1 VFLIGTDQLPF
12 NYFTLEKTMAQITE
26 QLVLGALRNVRE
38 PELHKDLVTL
48 NMIRDLKIKGD
59 DLAFT
64 IVLTT
69 PACPL
74 TAQIEK
80 NCRDVLA
87 QIGAQ
92 NVAIDWK
99 SEVPADQR
107 IRDQLAVS
115 FHNTIAVS
123 SGKGGVGKS
132 TVAANMAVALAK
144 MGAGVGLLDADIY
157 GPNIPL
163 MMGVDRLP
171 RAAGE
176 KITPA
181 LAYGVRLMSMAFVVD
196 PDQPII
202 WRGPMIHS
210 AIRQFLTEVDWG
222 QLDYLIIDLP
232 PGTGDAQLTLAQ
244 SVPLTGAVIVTT
256 PQEVA
261 LADALK
267 GLRMFEK
274 LEVPILGIVENMGP
288 YVDAKTG
295 QKIAFFGEGGGER
308 MSQRLQVPYLGSVP
322 LDLNVREGGDAGKPI
337 VSSQPDSLAATAL
350 NQIARQVAARISVI
364 NLEE

>member
-1 VFLIGTDQLPF
+1 MSKLTD
-12 NYFTLEKTMAQITE
+12 EV
-26 QLVLGALRNVRE
+26 VLGALRNVRE

-48 NMIRDLKIKGD
+48 NMIRDLKIRNGETVT
-59 DLAFT
+59 FT

-74 TAQIEK
+74 TAQIEQ

-87 QIGAQ
+87 QIGAKQ
-92 NVAIDWK
+92 VEIDWK
-99 SEVPADQR
+99 SEVPVDQR
-107 IRDQLAVS
+107 IIDQLPVS
-115 FHNTIAVS
+115 FRNTIAIS

-132 TVAANMAVALAK
+132 TVAANLAVALAK

-171 RAAGE
+171 RVPGD

-196 PDQPII
+196 PDQPVI

-210 AIRQFLTEVDWG
+210 AIRQFLTDVDWG

-274 LEVPILGIVENMGP
+274 LEVPILGVVENMGP
-288 YVDAKTG
+288 YIDPKTG
-295 QKIAFFGEGGGER
+295 QKIVFFGEGGGKR
-308 MSQRLQVPYLGSVP
+308 MADRLKVPFLGSVP
-322 LDLNVREGGDAGKPI
+322 LDPDVRESGDAGKPI
-337 VSSQPDSLAATAL
+337 VANKAEAVAAQAL

>member
-1 VFLIGTDQLPF
+1 
-12 NYFTLEKTMAQITE
+12 MAHLTE
-26 QLVLGALRNVRE
+26 DRILGALRNVRE

-48 NMIRDLKIKGD
+48 NMIRDVKIKND
-59 DLAFT
+59 EAIAFT

-74 TAQIEK
+74 TAQIEQ
-80 NCRDVLA
+80 NCEDVLA
-87 QIGAQ
+87 QIG
-92 NVAIDWK
+92 VKKVEIDWK

-107 IRDQLAVS
+107 ILDQLPVT
-115 FHNTIAVS
+115 FHNTIAIS

-132 TVAANMAVALAK
+132 TVAANLAVALSK

-163 MMGVDRLP
+163 MMGVDKLP
-171 RAAGE
+171 KVPGD

-196 PDQPII
+196 PDQPVI

-210 AIRQFLTEVDWG
+210 AIRQFLTDVDWG

-288 YVDAKTG
+288 YVDAQTG
-295 QKIAFFGEGGGER
+295 QKIAFFGEGGGKR
-308 MSQRLQVPYLGSVP
+308 MADRLKVPYLGSVP
-322 LDLNVREGGDAGKPI
+322 LDPNVREGGDAGKPI
-337 VSSQPDSLAATAL
+337 VTHKPDSATAQAL
-350 NQIARQVAARISVI
+350 NQVAQQVAARISVI

>member
-1 VFLIGTDQLPF
+1 MTKLTEELILS
-12 NYFTLEKTMAQITE
+12 
-26 QLVLGALRNVRE
+26 ALRNVRE
-38 PELHKDLVTL
+38 PELHKDLITL
-48 NMIRDLKIKGD
+48 NMVRDLKIKGD
-59 DLAFT
+59 DAVAFT

-74 TAQIEK
+74 TAQIEQ
-80 NCRDVLA
+80 NCKDVLA
-87 QIGAQ
+87 QIG
-92 NVAIDWK
+92 VKKVEIDWK

-107 IRDQLAVS
+107 ITDRLPVS
-115 FHNTIAVS
+115 FRNTIAVS

-132 TVAANMAVALAK
+132 TVAANLAVALAK

-171 RAAGE
+171 RVPGD

-196 PDQPII
+196 PDQPVI

-210 AIRQFLTEVDWG
+210 AIRQFLTDVDWG

-274 LEVPILGIVENMGP
+274 LEVPILGVAENMGP
-288 YVDAKTG
+288 YIDPKTG
-295 QKIAFFGEGGGER
+295 QKIAFFGEGGGQR
-308 MSQRLQVPYLGSVP
+308 MADRLQVPFLGSVP
-322 LDLNVREGGDAGKPI
+322 LDPNVREGGDAGKPI
-337 VSSQPDSLAATAL
+337 VVHKPDTLAAQAL
-350 NQIARQVAARISVI
+350 YQVARQVAARISVI
-364 NLEE
+364 NLED

>member
-1 VFLIGTDQLPF
+1 MTQL
-12 NYFTLEKTMAQITE
+12 TE
-26 QLVLGALRNVRE
+26 ERILAALRNVRE

-48 NMIRDLKIKGD
+48 NMIRDVKINSD
-59 DLAFT
+59 EAVAFT

-74 TAQIEK
+74 TAQMEQ
-80 NCRDVLA
+80 NCKDVLA
-87 QIGAQ
+87 QIGVKQ
-92 NVAIDWK
+92 VVIDWK

-107 IRDQLAVS
+107 ISDQLPLS
-115 FHNTIAVS
+115 FRNTIAIS

-132 TVAANMAVALAK
+132 TVAANLAVALAQ

-163 MMGVDRLP
+163 MMGVDKLP
-171 RAAGE
+171 RVAGD

-181 LAYGVRLMSMAFVVD
+181 LAYGVRLMSMAFMVD

-288 YVDAKTG
+288 YTDPKTG
-295 QKIAFFGEGGGER
+295 QKIVFFGEGGGQR
-308 MSQRLQVPYLGSVP
+308 MAQRLKVPFLGSVP
-322 LDLNVREGGDAGKPI
+322 LDPHVREGGDAGKPI
-337 VSSQPDSLAATAL
+337 VAGKADAVAAVAL
-350 NQIARQVAARISVI
+350 NQIARQIAARISVI

>member
-1 VFLIGTDQLPF
+1 MTQL
-12 NYFTLEKTMAQITE
+12 TE
-26 QLVLGALRNVRE
+26 ERIFGALRNVRE

-48 NMIRDLKIKGD
+48 NMIRDVKITGD
-59 DLAFT
+59 AAVAFT

-74 TAQIEK
+74 TAQMEQ

-87 QIGAQ
+87 QIGVKQVTIA
-92 NVAIDWK
+92 WK

-107 IRDQLAVS
+107 ISDQLPVT
-115 FHNTIAVS
+115 FRNTIAIS

-132 TVAANMAVALAK
+132 TVAANLAVALAK
-144 MGAGVGLLDADIY
+144 AGAGVGLLDADIY

-163 MMGVDRLP
+163 MMGVDKLP
-171 RAAGE
+171 KVPGD

-210 AIRQFLTEVDWG
+210 AIRQFLTDVDWG

-274 LEVPILGIVENMGP
+274 LEVPILGVVENMGP

-295 QKIAFFGEGGGER
+295 QKIAFFGEGGGKR
-308 MSQRLQVPYLGSVP
+308 MADRLKVPYLGSIP
-322 LDLNVREGGDAGKPI
+322 LDPNVREGGDAGKPI
-337 VSSQPDSLAATAL
+337 VIHQAEAAAAQAL
-350 NQIARQVAARISVI
+350 QQVAGQVAARISVI

>member
-1 VFLIGTDQLPF
+1 
-12 NYFTLEKTMAQITE
+12 MAQLTE
-26 QLVLGALRNVRE
+26 ERILGALRNVRE
-38 PELHKDLVTL
+38 PELHKDLVAL
-48 NMIRDLKIKGD
+48 NMIRDLKVNND
-59 DLAFT
+59 EAVSFT

-74 TAQIEK
+74 TAQMEQ
-80 NCRDVLA
+80 NCKDVLA
-87 QIGAQ
+87 QIGVKQ
-92 NVAIDWK
+92 VKIDWK

-107 IRDQLAVS
+107 IIDQLPVS
-115 FHNTIAVS
+115 FRNTIAIS

-132 TVAANMAVALAK
+132 TVAANLAVALAQ

-163 MMGVDRLP
+163 MMGVDKLP
-171 RAAGE
+171 RAPGD

-202 WRGPMIHS
+202 WRGPIIHS

-244 SVPLTGAVIVTT
+244 SVPLTGAVVVTT

-288 YVDAKTG
+288 YTDPKTG
-295 QKIAFFGEGGGER
+295 QKIVFFGEGGGQR
-308 MSQRLQVPYLGSVP
+308 MAQRLKVPFLGSVP
-322 LDLNVREGGDAGKPI
+322 LDPNVREGGDAGKPI
-337 VSSQPDSLAATAL
+337 VAGKADAVAAIAL
-350 NQIARQVAARISVI
+350 NQIARLIAARISVL

>member
-1 VFLIGTDQLPF
+1 
-12 NYFTLEKTMAQITE
+12 MANLTE
-26 QLVLGALRNVRE
+26 ELVLGALRNVHE

-48 NMIRDLKIKGD
+48 NMIRDVSIKGD
-59 DLAFT
+59 EVSLT

-74 TAQIEK
+74 TAQMER
-80 NCRDVLA
+80 NSRDMLA
-87 QIGAQ
+87 QVGATKV
-92 NVAIDWK
+92 NINWA

-107 IRDQLAVS
+107 IIDRLPVT
-115 FHNTIAVS
+115 FRNTIAVS

-132 TVAANMAVALAK
+132 TVAAKMAVALAK

-171 RAAGE
+171 RQTGE
-176 KITPA
+176 KLMPA
-181 LAYGVRLMSMAFVVD
+181 FAYGVRIMSMAFLMS
-196 PDQPII
+196 PEQPVI

-244 SVPLTGAVIVTT
+244 SVPLTGGVIVTT

-267 GLRMFEK
+267 GLKMFEK
-274 LEVPILGIVENMGP
+274 LEVDILGIVENMGP
-288 YVDAKTG
+288 YVDPQSG

-308 MSQRLQVPYLGSVP
+308 MAQRLNVPYLGSVP
-322 LDLNVREGGDAGKPI
+322 LDPNVREGGDAGQPI
-337 VSSQPDSLAATAL
+337 VSNKPDSAAAVAL
-350 NQIARQVAARISVI
+350 GQIAQKVAARISVI